1 MEQVRQNYI
10 ARLRNHLIKDGTID
24 PTEGTIKY
32 YSKYKDDDPVVA
44 FMANYD
50 GTELVGK
57 DWDSE
62 WDCMYLK
69 EACDG
74 AGKYLNLLIDW
85 CLTPTLPVF
94 HLYWGV

>member
-1 MEQVRQNYI
+1 
-10 ARLRNHLIKDGTID
+10 
-24 PTEGTIKY
+24 
-32 YSKYKDDDPVVA
+32 
-44 FMANYD
+44 MANYD
-50 GTELVGK
+50 GTELIGK